1 MSDMNDDAMGVR
13 LREAREVAGLSLR
26 QAAKVEACSHV
37 WLGEMERAERPLPV
51 EWAVRLARL
60 YDISLDWLL
69 TGAERAVDP
78 ALNAQLAV
86 LAPKDAD
93 AIRHLVGRL
102 RIADEEPS

>member
-1 MSDMNDDAMGVR
+1 MIDDTTAER
-13 LREAREVAGLSLR
+13 LRIAREAAGLSLR

-37 WLGEMERAERPLPV
+37 WLGEMERAARALPT

-60 YDISLDWLL
+60 YDVSLDWLL

-78 ALNAQLAV
+78 DLDRQLAK
-86 LAPKDAD
+86 LSPADAE

-102 RIADEEPS
+102 RAKEE